1 MTIYSSVTGESFEA
15 IERDFSGKGYGDFKK
30 AVGEAV
36 VAELEPVQKKY
47 NELLKDKKY
56 LEECWT
62 NGADIAS
69 RLADRTLSK
78 AMKKIGF
85 LAK

>member
-1 MTIYSSVTGESFEA
+1 IES
-15 IERDFSGKGYGDFKK
+15 DFSGRGYGDFKK

-36 VAELEPVQKKY
+36 VEELAPVQKRY
-47 NELLKDKKY
+47 NELMKDKAY
-56 LEECWT
+56 LKACWE

-69 RLADRTLSK
+69 RVAGRTLAK

-85 LAK
+85 VAK

>member
-1 MTIYSSVTGESFEA
+1 M
-15 IERDFSGKGYGDFKK
+15 
-30 AVGEAV
+30 
-36 VAELEPVQKKY
+36 
-47 NELLKDKKY
+47 KDKAY
-56 LEECWT
+56 LKECWT

-69 RLADRTLSK
+69 RVAGRTLSK